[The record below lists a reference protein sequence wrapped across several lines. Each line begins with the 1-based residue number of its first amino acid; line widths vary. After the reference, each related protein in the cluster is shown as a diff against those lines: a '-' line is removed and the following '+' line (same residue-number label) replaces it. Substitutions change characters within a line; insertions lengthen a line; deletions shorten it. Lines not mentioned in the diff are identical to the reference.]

1 VALCAAGGHGGK
13 MKKYAHMK
21 IQQSCFGE
29 EYVNGEWEKMKA
41 SSKKCSTQ
49 PQLIPTD
56 KLDFKDVIQTIRD
69 MALPWGSR
77 SDSQQF
83 QLLSAGGRSKRH
95 VSEEKHQHTT
105 AQKLYH
111 LKEKMACMVSN
122 MTCMLLDQKCMNEDR
137 TPNFDFYTNKIND
150 WAGADAE
157 RAGMKEDLTWGL
169 DVCKDFSMCISPQRA
184 RSPFMKELGH
194 YIAFAKCMEMK
205 KMMACMKNDYKK
217 YAVKEGHPAE
227 AVGNLIDS
235 GLFEGM
241 MKMKQMKKENM
252 GLNALTATM
261 SGDLLF

>member
-1 VALCAAGGHGGK
+1 MGG
-13 MKKYAHMK
+13 
-21 IQQSCFGE
+21 
-29 EYVNGEWEKMKA
+29 
-41 SSKKCSTQ
+41 
-49 PQLIPTD
+49 
-56 KLDFKDVIQTIRD
+56 IRILFED
-69 MALPWGSR
+69 GSR
-77 SDSQQF
+77 IVMRLSGTGSSGATVRLYVDSYEADPAN
-83 QLLSAGGRSKRH
+83 QLKSAQ
-95 VSEEKHQHTT
+95 EMLKHQHTT

-217 YAVKEGHPAE
+217 YAAKEGHPAE
-227 AVGNLIDS
+227 AVGQLIDH

-241 MKMKQMKKENM
+241 MKHKQMKKENM